1 MSEPLPPA
9 GGPSAPPVSPLGRT
23 KFETEM
29 LVRPDDIDMNQHV
42 HNSRYFDYVLAA
54 RYDQM
59 ARCYRMPMEEFIAHG
74 FGWVVRTAHVEF
86 KRPLG
91 LGDAMTVRTWI
102 DAVAR
107 DGVTVHFQID
117 RRRDGKRSADGY
129 CDYTMISLATGR
141 ATAIPDWIREKYTV

>member
-1 MSEPLPPA
+1 MQ
-9 GGPSAPPVSPLGRT
+9 
-23 KFETEM
+23 
-29 LVRPDDIDMNQHV
+29 VRPDDIDMNQHV

-74 FGWVVRTAHVEF
+74 FGWVVRVAHVHY

-91 LGDAMTVRTWI
+91 LGDWMTVRTWI

-107 DGVTVHFQID
+107 DGVTVQFEIL
-117 RRRDGKRSADGY
+117 RRSNGKRCADGY
-129 CDYTMISLATGR
+129 FDYTMVSLATGR
-141 ATAIPDWIREKYTV
+141 AETIPNWIRDKYTI